1 MKQPKI
7 LVTGATGRTGSAV
20 VDELLAKDVPVRAL
34 VYSKDARS
42 EALERKG
49 AETVVADMFDLDQ
62 LLVAV
67 KVAGRA
73 LPWSASAGA
82 RAGGSRSQGRNSSEC
97 RRNNLLDY

>member
-34 VYSKDARS
+34 VHSKDARS

-49 AETVVADMFDLDQ
+49 AETVVADMFDLDRCWP
-62 LLVAV
+62 LCAE
-67 KVAGRA
+67 
-73 LPWSASAGA
+73 PSAPTTSP
-82 RAGGSRSQGRNSSEC
+82 STTPT
-97 RRNNLLDY
+97 